1 MFENSSNKS
10 EILKI
15 IDVINALCDYSNRKK
30 SLFRVL
36 SLKRTL
42 YIVLDQE
49 DFRDYLSS
57 HEDAFEATHCS

>member
-1 MFENSSNKS
+1 MHYV
-10 EILKI
+10 I
-15 IDVINALCDYSNRKK
+15 IRNRKK

-36 SLKRTL
+36 SLKRML